1 MVEGTGMSISSILYV
16 LLLDRSCGSICR
28 RSGRAIEIQHFF
40 GEKRWCYNWLKNR
53 PRTKFRLMKIALWKE
68 STKTYEFVNDQ
79 AFEDKCNAHNN
90 KNQIP
95 K

>member
-1 MVEGTGMSISSILYV
+1 
-16 LLLDRSCGSICR
+16 
-28 RSGRAIEIQHFF
+28 
-40 GEKRWCYNWLKNR
+40 
-53 PRTKFRLMKIALWKE
+53 MKIALWKE